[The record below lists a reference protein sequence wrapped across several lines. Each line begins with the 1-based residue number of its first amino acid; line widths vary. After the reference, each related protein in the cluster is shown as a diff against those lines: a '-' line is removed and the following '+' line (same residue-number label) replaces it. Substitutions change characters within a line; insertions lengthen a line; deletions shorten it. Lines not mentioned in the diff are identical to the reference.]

1 MKWCWRC
8 QKNKTN
14 RLIDHVPVC
23 DACLLKD
30 SNGGLITKDYSK
42 MKKPQKVVDKENE
55 KEIELKKREKALAKR
70 EKALFAREKKLK
82 FKKAKK

>member
-23 DACLLKD
+23 DACMLKD
-30 SNGGLITKDYSK
+30 SVGGLITKDYSK
-42 MKKPQKVVDKENE
+42 MKKPKKVVDKENE
-55 KEIELKKREKALAKR
+55 KEIALKKREKALLKKERGLAR
-70 EKALFAREKKLK
+70 REKKLK
-82 FKKAKK
+82 SKKK